1 MNRAF
6 LGHLQLNNSAGL
18 EAVWSR
24 ARTDDRAAIIAAIQ
38 QEPGTSEAHLFLRA
52 LVDPQ
57 RPADEQHR
65 AVQTGIDAL
74 SDLASTRS
82 SDRAQRLAQ
91 WARAG
96 AVREAL
102 LTTAA
107 QRGAAASPDLVEWLA
122 SAEDDAL
129 ADALI
134 PVFLAAVEQRD
145 GARLQHLVDL
155 GLRNRRLEPVAAQY
169 KTLRAQSSAEW
180 QAFRAALGLD
190 LAPPFTATCTFRAGE
205 PELVL
210 TIDPRRLNWF
220 VFTWGPLACD
230 STRRAVEGFPIDA
243 TGPLVDLPGRVHA
256 AMRTTGLK
264 GRRKVNT
271 SGDAATEARLASWL
285 APPRR

>member
-24 ARTDDRAAIIAAIQ
+24 ARTDDRAAIIAAILRD
-38 QEPGTSEAHLFLRA
+38 PGTSEAHLFLRA
-52 LVDPQ
+52 LVDPL

-74 SDLASTRS
+74 SDLASTGS

-134 PVFLAAVEQRD
+134 PVFLAAVDQRD

-155 GLRNRRLEPVAAQY
+155 APRNRCLEAVAAQY
-169 KTLRAQSSAEW
+169 RALRVQSSAEW
-180 QAFRAALGLD
+180 QRFRAALGLD
-190 LAPPFTATCTFRAGE
+190 LAQPFTASCTFRAGE

-220 VFTWGPLACD
+220 VFAWGPLTCD
-230 STRRAVEGFPIDA
+230 STCRAVEGFPIDA
-243 TGPLVDLPGRVHA
+243 TGPLVDLPARVHA
-256 AMRTTGLK
+256 AMRAAGLK
-264 GRRKVNT
+264 GRRKLET
-271 SGDAATEARLASWL
+271 SGDEGTQARLASWL

>member
-6 LGHLQLNNSAGL
+6 LGHLELNNSSGL

-24 ARTDDRAAIIAAIQ
+24 ARTDERAAIVASIQ
-38 QEPGTSEAHLFLRA
+38 QEPGASEAHLFLRA
-52 LVDPQ
+52 LVGPLQ
-57 RPADEQHR
+57 SGEEQHR
-65 AVQTGIDAL
+65 AMQIGIDAL
-74 SDLASTRS
+74 SDLASTGS
-82 SDRAQRLAQ
+82 SDRAHRLAQ

-107 QRGAAASPDLVEWLA
+107 QRGAAASNDLVEWLA

-145 GARLQHLVDL
+145 GACLQHLVDL
-155 GLRNRRLEPVAAQY
+155 SARNRRLEAVAAQY
-169 KTLRAQSSAEW
+169 RALRAQSSAEW
-180 QAFRAALGLD
+180 QTFRAALGLD

-205 PELVL
+205 PALVL

-230 STRRAVEGFPIDA
+230 STRRAVEGLPFDA
-243 TGPLVDLPGRVHA
+243 TGPLFQLPGLVHA
-256 AMRTTGLK
+256 AMRGEGLK
-264 GRRKVNT
+264 GRRRLDI
-271 SGDAATEARLASWL
+271 SGDEATQARLASWL
-285 APPRR
+285 APSRR